1 MYVPGATLFIP
12 YEVENRQFWAVI
24 DTGASRSLM
33 SLELAK
39 AIGIPTTSHASCL
52 IGPIANEMPTKGVIK
67 AEVKIGTLVANDES
81 S

>member
-1 MYVPGATLFIP
+1 MT
-12 YEVENRQFWAVI
+12 
-24 DTGASRSLM
+24 
-33 SLELAK
+33 LELAK
-39 AIGIPTTSHASCL
+39 AIGNPTTSHASCL